1 MKTTTYKIS
10 ILKNKKNNKTGI
22 ITLEGD
28 LSLKN
33 IKVIKEKIHQ
43 GIGKFDQLEIHIKN
57 VDNIDVTLIQLLI
70 SVNQTKKL
78 RKVNITVKEQ
88 MRNMLETAG
97 IYNFLETANI
107 SN

>member
-1 MKTTTYKIS
+1 MKTTTYKLSIS
-10 ILKNKKNNKTGI
+10 KNKKNNKEGI

-33 IKVIKEKIHQ
+33 IKEIKEKIQ
-43 GIGKFDQLEIHIKN
+43 KGILKFDQLEIHIKN
-57 VDNIDVTLIQLLI
+57 VENIDVTLIQLLI

-78 RKVNITVKEQ
+78 SKVNITIKEQ
-88 MRNMLETAG
+88 MQNMLETAG

-107 SN
+107 YN